1 MTQEMIDQLQPGMNR
16 RQVEFILG
24 TPLIK
29 DSLNQNRWDYRYLL
43 RIGNKT
49 LKESLVTVFFAEDAL
64 LRIEGELVPDWMNE
78 NLSDKETEESSDP
91 ARTP

>member
-1 MTQEMIDQLQPGMNR
+1 MTQEMVDQLQPGMNR

-43 RIGNKT
+43 RIGNET
-49 LKESLVTVFFAEDAL
+49 LEESLVTVFFDGDAL
-64 LRIEGELVPDWMNE
+64 IQVQGELVPNWMDG
-78 NLSDKETEESSDP
+78 NLSPTKSEEFLDSTTSP
-91 ARTP
+91 